1 MKEECIEKCRVHGFS
16 LAGFQYK
23 DDCFCGDESL
33 EELIEYKV
41 PEDRCDFKYGEK
53 METEPKIEALTLFI
67 YQTGSLPN
75 QLTSVK
81 MANNGMKIQN

>member
-33 EELIEYKV
+33 EDLIEFKV
-41 PEDRCDFKYGEK
+41 PEDKCDFKYGEK
-53 METEPKIEALTLFI
+53 VETEPKVETLTLFV

-75 QLTSVK
+75 QLSPVK
-81 MANNGMKIQN
+81 MTSNGTEI

>member
-33 EELIEYKV
+33 EDLIEYKV
-41 PEDRCDFKYGEK
+41 PEDRCNFKYGEK
-53 METEPKIEALTLFI
+53 METEPNIETLKLFI